1 MEKKNYKA
9 IVEAILFT
17 MGESVE
23 LTKIANTIELDAKET
38 KKILEDLQKE
48 LDLKKYND
56 SLLNNKDM
64 CGEYDYCKYCNKN
77 NSYPCAKSF
86 NKFKRKN

>member
-1 MEKKNYKA
+1 MKK
-9 IVEAILFT
+9 
-17 MGESVE
+17 
-23 LTKIANTIELDAKET
+23 
-38 KKILEDLQKE
+38 LEDLQKE

-56 SLLNNKDM
+56 SVLNNKDM
-64 CGEYDYCKYCNKN
+64 CGEYEYCKYCNKN

>member
-1 MEKKNYKA
+1 MVNERRYIRMKK
-9 IVEAILFT
+9 
-17 MGESVE
+17 
-23 LTKIANTIELDAKET
+23 
-38 KKILEDLQKE
+38 LEDLQKE

-56 SLLNNKDM
+56 SVLNNKDM
-64 CGEYDYCKYCNKN
+64 CGQYDYCKYCNKD